1 MSHLHHRLRQTLLG
15 FIVAG
20 TSGLAAVAPAC
31 IWDHDTINMERSR
44 FPSAL
49 ELITGKFLRHSP
61 EFYRWRIEDRLKKLE
76 TNPNDVR
83 SLDDLAAAYDKTGQ
97 HERAIEV
104 ARSIEKIQ
112 PGRYETAANLGT
124 FLIHAGRL
132 EEGLEHIEL
141 AIEINPDAHFGREVV
156 QKQLVEYVLARRA
169 SGATLPLADVTLPE
183 DATGH
188 GALHVKVTDT
198 FVHFLRKE
206 KQAASEQVH
215 AMLEPADVDAAIK
228 GVLGMMRFGTHDS
241 PVLLEALGF
250 LLGAQE
256 LQETSDAK
264 LLASRAFLMASWKA
278 ETPTAKE
285 AYRALARSALHMQV
299 PQGDKEDLTLEE
311 VEQPFRRELADAESW
326 YSDLRSKEIRWVR
339 ESDDPEAE
347 FDKLYAEEPSVAD
360 SGGDPIT
367 LMLPLPV
374 IALLFAL
381 ALGGYLL
388 FRTRRSAV

>member
-20 TSGLAAVAPAC
+20 TSGLAALVPAC
-31 IWDHDTINMERSR
+31 IWDHDTIKMERSR
-44 FPSAL
+44 FPTAL

-76 TNPNDVR
+76 TDPNDVR
-83 SLDDLAAAYDKTGQ
+83 ALDDLAAAYDKTGQ
-97 HERAIEV
+97 HDRAIEV

-132 EEGLEHIEL
+132 EEGLEHIER

-156 QKQLVEYVLARRA
+156 QKQLVQYVLARRA
-169 SGATLPLADVTLPE
+169 SGATLPLGEFDLSKNRKVSPR
-183 DATGH
+183 G
-188 GALHVKVTDT
+188 VKHT
-198 FVHFLRKE
+198 FFHHLRSK
-206 KQAASEQVH
+206 KQASHGRNAQ
-215 AMLEPADVDAAIK
+215 LERAELDAAIK

-250 LLGAQE
+250 LLAADDLTTAQ
-256 LQETSDAK
+256 DAK
-264 LLASRAFLMASWKA
+264 LLASRAFLMASMKA
-278 ETPTAKE
+278 EDGQAKA
-285 AYRALARSALHMQV
+285 AYRALAEGALVGQT
-299 PQGDKEDLTLEE
+299 PGRGTDQITLEE
-311 VEQPFRRELADAESW
+311 VEETFQRELADAESW
-326 YSDLRSKEIRWVR
+326 YADLRSKEIRWVS

-374 IALLFAL
+374 MALLVAL

-388 FRTRRSAV
+388 FKARRSAG

>member
-20 TSGLAAVAPAC
+20 TSGLAALVPAC
-31 IWDHDTINMERSR
+31 IWDHDTIKMERSR
-44 FPSAL
+44 FPTAL

-76 TNPNDVR
+76 TDPNDVR
-83 SLDDLAAAYDKTGQ
+83 ALDDLAAAYDKTGQ
-97 HERAIEV
+97 HDRAIEV

-132 EEGLEHIEL
+132 EEGLEHIER

-156 QKQLVEYVLARRA
+156 QKQLVQYVLARRA
-169 SGATLPLADVTLPE
+169 SGATLPLGEFDLSKDGRVSGRGVKHTF
-183 DATGH
+183 
-188 GALHVKVTDT
+188 LH
-198 FVHFLRKE
+198 HLRSE
-206 KQAASEQVH
+206 KQASQGRNAH
-215 AMLEPADVDAAIK
+215 LERAELDAAIK

-250 LLGAQE
+250 LLAADDLPTAQ
-256 LQETSDAK
+256 DAK
-264 LLASRAFLMASWKA
+264 LLASRAFLMASMKA
-278 ETPTAKE
+278 EDGQAKA
-285 AYRALARSALHMQV
+285 AYRALAEGALVGQT
-299 PQGDKEDLTLEE
+299 PGRGTDQITLEE
-311 VEQPFRRELADAESW
+311 VEETFQRELADAESW
-326 YSDLRSKEIRWVR
+326 YADLRSKEIRWVS

-374 IALLFAL
+374 MALLVAL

-388 FRTRRSAV
+388 FKARRSAG

>member
-20 TSGLAAVAPAC
+20 TGGLAALAPAC
-31 IWDHDTINMERSR
+31 IWDYDTIKMERSR

-76 TNPNDVR
+76 TDPNDVR
-83 SLDDLAAAYDKTGQ
+83 ALDDLAAAYDKTGQ

-132 EEGLEHIEL
+132 EEGLEHIER

-169 SGATLPLADVTLPE
+169 SGATMPLATVVVPKDE
-183 DATGH
+183 DGH
-188 GALHVKVTDT
+188 AALHLKVKDS
-198 FVHFLRKE
+198 FVSFLRTAKKASSGNE
-206 KQAASEQVH
+206 GAALDLIE
-215 AMLEPADVDAAIK
+215 LDAAIK
-228 GVLGMMRFGTHDS
+228 GVLGMMRFGTHSS

-250 LLGAQE
+250 LLAAIE
-256 LQETSDAK
+256 LQETHDAK
-264 LLASRAFLMASWKA
+264 MLSSRAFLMAARQA
-278 ETPTAKE
+278 ETPEAKD
-285 AYRALARSALHMQV
+285 AYRALARSVLHMQT
-299 PQGDKEDLTLEE
+299 PSRGTEQITLEE
-311 VEQPFRRELADAESW
+311 VEETFQRELADAETW
-326 YSDLRSKEIRWVR
+326 YADLRSKEIRWVS

-374 IALLFAL
+374 MALLVAL
-381 ALGGYLL
+381 ALGGYLF
-388 FRTRRSAV
+388 FRARRSAG